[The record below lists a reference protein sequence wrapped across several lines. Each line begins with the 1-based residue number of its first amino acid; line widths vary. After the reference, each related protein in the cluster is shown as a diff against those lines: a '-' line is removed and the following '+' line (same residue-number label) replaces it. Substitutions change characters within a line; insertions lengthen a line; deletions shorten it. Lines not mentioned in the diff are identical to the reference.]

1 MYQKIYIAMSQN
13 LGTLGTLSHSCLMDV
28 SSTKID
34 GILKALSH
42 PIGILGI
49 FDLRALLGSPA
60 CTQRGQIDGFI
71 LHEFQELL
79 KKSEVAWLENVEIP
93 MACGNPFPVTKET
106 SKKQLKQWCVL
117 SFWFFSE
124 KSIGFMRGKDGKM
137 DTTRVLLTLDL
148 HLVVFL
154 LEMGI
159 SQTPS
164 NSKRLIDLSVHRNQT
179 PVCLPSLILFWIF
192 ACEHLKRP
200 LFTQTQF
207 LPPRE
212 LRRLISFFGRAK
224 KTMVSMFQKKKQTF
238 STGIYIDIYI

>member
-1 MYQKIYIAMSQN
+1 
-13 LGTLGTLSHSCLMDV
+13 
-28 SSTKID
+28 
-34 GILKALSH
+34 
-42 PIGILGI
+42 
-49 FDLRALLGSPA
+49 
-60 CTQRGQIDGFI
+60 
-71 LHEFQELL
+71 
-79 KKSEVAWLENVEIP
+79 
-93 MACGNPFPVTKET
+93 
-106 SKKQLKQWCVL
+106 
-117 SFWFFSE
+117 
-124 KSIGFMRGKDGKM
+124 MRGKDGKM

-238 STGIYIDIYI
+238 STGIYIDIYV